1 MAKKI
6 HYTPATQLNFGN
18 IVQCDFI
25 VSENGVNET
34 QSTYTFNPNFLSCAY
49 DSLSPNQVT
58 LHLGYQHSINLSNGL
73 YDEFYIGA
81 TSYAN
86 ATALAAAIVTDLST
100 YAIMQV
106 NP

>member
-1 MAKKI
+1 MAKI
-6 HYTPATQLNFGN
+6 IIYTPATQLNFGN
-18 IVQCDFI
+18 IVQCDFV

-34 QSTYTFNPNFLSCAY
+34 QSTYMFNPNFLSCAY

-81 TSYAN
+81 TSYAS
-86 ATALAAAIVTDLST
+86 ATLFAAAIVTDLST